1 MLKFH
6 LPYVKPA
13 IPSLPFPFKVNKKD
27 RLLIEWQGYF
37 TEKSKYETDPENQA
51 DWYKLC
57 GPSFNPRL
65 NAKRN
70 SAMVGWRFLD
80 GGFQLTPYYH
90 NTNGKA
96 FYAENLKI
104 DPLTLTKYD
113 GK

>member
-13 IPSLPFPFKVNKKD
+13 IPDLPRSLKVPTKPGE

-37 TEKSKYETDPENQA
+37 TEKSKYTTDPENQA

-65 NAKRN
+65 NAKKN
-70 SAMVGWRFLD
+70 SALVG
-80 GGFQLTPYYH
+80 
-90 NTNGKA
+90 
-96 FYAENLKI
+96 
-104 DPLTLTKYD
+104 
-113 GK
+113 